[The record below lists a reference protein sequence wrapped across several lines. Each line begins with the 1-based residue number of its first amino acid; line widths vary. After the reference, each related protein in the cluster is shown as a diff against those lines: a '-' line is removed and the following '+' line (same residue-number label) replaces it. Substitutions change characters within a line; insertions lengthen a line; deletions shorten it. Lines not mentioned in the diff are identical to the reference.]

1 MRTEKETYKKRIIEM
16 VSSIEDEKILRRI
29 FLIIITIIRAN
40 NYHYKS

>member
-29 FLIIITIIRAN
+29 FLIIITTTRVN
-40 NYHYKS
+40 R